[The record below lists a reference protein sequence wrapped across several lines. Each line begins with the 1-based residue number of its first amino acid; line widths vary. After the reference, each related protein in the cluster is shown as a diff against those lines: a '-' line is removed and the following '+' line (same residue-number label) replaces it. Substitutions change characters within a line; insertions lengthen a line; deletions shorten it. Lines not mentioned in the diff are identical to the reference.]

1 MQVDFTLQKPLAVS
15 LTPASN
21 VSVSTVV
28 NDNVSVSVSP
38 VAKVSVANISDV
50 SFSNLQDN
58 QILQY
63 NSTSGNWENTTLSAD
78 SGTIQTEISISNS
91 DAAFSHMTTPI
102 TVGTSIEDVLRDMLE
117 KYNVTTITLN
127 NISRAKQNT
136 DGTYPSFTTL
146 TSSSEKLE
154 VGQGIRVNG
163 FKYTIADNTQT
174 TDDSVNFFDGGVS
187 IESGFSDDNAVKTLT
202 TVHEEDPTSPT
213 LAQYTVKA
221 TDSGGSSN
229 VTITSSAISVNWY
242 YRVKVGSSSTE
253 SISDA
258 TEAGTLF
265 SGMTAASNALRPEQD
280 FNVTADAGM
289 DTADNYTW
297 IAYPAS
303 FGNLNKINLAGTDVL
318 SDFESPVDYNIT
330 NDYGVTTSYRFY
342 RSTYDN
348 AFATGQVL
356 TIDF

>member
-1 MQVDFTLQKPLAVS
+1 MP
-15 LTPASN
+15 
-21 VSVSTVV
+21 VSVTQPTSVKV
-28 NDNVSVSVSP
+28 SSEVGDVISVSV
-38 VAKVSVANISDV
+38 VSGGAETVYV
-50 SFSNLQDN
+50 SSNVTTN
-58 QILQY
+58 NVEVVGVIGGGGGA
-63 NSTSGNWENTTLSAD
+63 SGGTDITLDQAI
-78 SGTIQTEISISNS
+78 TISNG
-91 DAAFSHMTTPI
+91 DAAFSHMTSPI
-102 TVGTSIEDVLRDMLE
+102 AAGTSIEAVLRDMLI
-117 KYNVTTITLN
+117 KYNVTTIALN
-127 NISRAKQNT
+127 SISRAKQNT
-136 DGTYPSFTTL
+136 DGTYPSFTSL
-146 TSSSEKLE
+146 TSSETLE

-163 FKYTIADNTQT
+163 FSYTIADNSQT
-174 TDDSVNFFDGGVS
+174 TDDSVNFFDGGSV
-187 IESGFSDDNAVKTLT
+187 IESGFSDDNAAKTLAS
-202 TVHEEDPTSPT
+202 VHEEDPTSAT
-213 LAQYTVKA
+213 QASFTVKA
-221 TDSGGSSN
+221 TDSGGSSS
-229 VTITSSAISVNWY
+229 VSITSSAIKVNWRF
-242 YRVKVGSSSTE
+242 RVKVGASSTE

-265 SGMTAASNALRPEQD
+265 SGMTAASNELRAEAD
-280 FNVTADAGM
+280 FNVTATSAM